1 MTTLTSIVPTDAAK
15 AALRTVVTT
24 ATPPPVAPTG
34 DHHSLA
40 IALFAVVVLVTLGVT
55 LWVGR
60 QGNAAEDF
68 FAGGRD
74 FTPLQNGFALSG
86 DYLSAA
92 SFLGVA
98 GLIALYGYDGVLYS
112 IGFLVAWLVVLM
124 LVAELVR
131 NAGRYTLA
139 DVLALRLRRR
149 KVRAAA
155 GGASVVVTL
164 LYLVAQMV
172 GAGSLVALLLG
183 TGSPHA
189 RTWTI
194 MAVGALMIVYVTIGG
209 MRATTWIQIIKAF
222 LLTGGSV
229 LLTVLLVIR
238 FHGDLG
244 ELMRQAAEHSGAGH
258 RYLEPGLKYG
268 GSLTSRLDFVSL
280 GLALVLGTAGLP
292 HILSRFYTVPTA
304 RAARRSTMWAIG
316 LVGSFYLMAIVL
328 GLGATALIGSAE
340 VRHANSAGNTAVPL
354 LALVLGGGNGS
365 TGGVVLFALISAIA
379 FATILAVVAG
389 LTLASSAAFAHDI
402 WAGAWRARPGREQEK
417 RGRGRRRR
425 SESVP
430 ASRSAEESV
439 SEVSEQQEVMVARI
453 AAAGIGAT
461 AIVISLFAQQLNVA
475 FLVGLAFAVAASSNL
490 PVLLYSLFWS
500 RFTVRG
506 AVWAVYGGL
515 VPAIVLVFFSP
526 VVSGS
531 SEALFPGLDFH
542 WFPLEN
548 PGIVSIPL
556 GFLAGWIGTVTSSVP
571 TDPDRFAE
579 LEVRALTGAGAA

>member
-1 MTTLTSIVPTDAAK
+1 MTTTTAVT
-15 AALRTVVTT
+15 TT
-24 ATPPPVAPTG
+24 ATQPPVVPTG
-34 DHHSLA
+34 DHHDLA
-40 IALFAVVVLVTLGVT
+40 IALFAVIVLVTLGIT

-60 QGNAAEDF
+60 RGSAAEDF
-68 FAGGRD
+68 YAGGRD

-139 DVLALRLRRR
+139 DVLALRLRQR

-183 TGSPHA
+183 TNSASA

-194 MAVGALMIVYVTIGG
+194 VAVGGLMIVYVTIGG
-209 MRATTWIQIIKAF
+209 MRATTWIQIVKAF
-222 LLTGGSV
+222 LLTAGSV
-229 LLTVLLVIR
+229 LLTVLLMVHY
-238 FHGDLG
+238 HGDVG
-244 ELMRQAAEHSGAGH
+244 ELMRQAARHSGAGR

-268 GSLTSRLDFVSL
+268 ATFTSRLDFFSL

-316 LVGSFYLMAIVL
+316 LVGGFYLMAIAL
-328 GLGATALIGSAE
+328 GLGASALVGSEE
-340 VRHANSAGNTAVPL
+340 VRNANPAGNTAVPL

-365 TGGVVLFALISAIA
+365 TGGVLLFALISAIA

-402 WAGAWRARPGREQEK
+402 WAGAL
-417 RGRGRRRR
+417 RGRTLRRRADDGAPR
-425 SESVP
+425 TEEP
-430 ASRSAEESV
+430 ASDR
-439 SEVSEQQEVMVARI
+439 QEVVVARI
-453 AAAGIGAT
+453 AAVVIGAV
-461 AIVISLFAQQLNVA
+461 AIAISLFAQQLNVA
-475 FLVGLAFAVAASSNL
+475 FLVGLAFAVAASANL
-490 PVLLYSLFWS
+490 PVLLYSLFWR
-500 RFTVRG
+500 RFTARG
-506 AVWAVYGGL
+506 AVWSVYGGL
-515 VPAIVLVFFSP
+515 VPAIVLVTFSP
-526 VVSGS
+526 VVSGTKA
-531 SEALFPGLDFH
+531 ALFPGVDFH

-548 PGIVSIPL
+548 PGIISIPL
-556 GFLAGWIGTVTSSVP
+556 GFLAGWIGALTSP
-571 TDPDRFAE
+571 EPADADCFAE